1 MREVR
6 DALERQQ
13 GFDVEFGMSAD
24 AVVLPRAKFPLEE
37 FPDAVLLDASLGPD
51 HGHTELRRTK
61 TGSPAPV
68 LMIARGESAEERIE
82 CLDAGADDCLG
93 RPFHPGELTSRV
105 RALLRR
111 QGDGK
116 DALPPL
122 EANGVRVVHASR
134 EVFLDGQPVPTTTV
148 EFEILSVLMRSAGV
162 PVSRDQL
169 MEVLYH
175 RKATAFDRSIDMHVS
190 HLRRKL
196 SADRVLIKT
205 VRGAGYQFCLAAKGS
220 TA

>member
-1 MREVR
+1 MV
-6 DALERQQ
+6 
-13 GFDVEFGMSAD
+13 
-24 AVVLPRAKFPLEE
+24 AVS
-37 FPDAVLLDASLGPD
+37 D
-51 HGHTELRRTK
+51 
-61 TGSPAPV
+61 
-68 LMIARGESAEERIE
+68 SAEERIAN
-82 CLDAGADDCLG
+82 LDAGADDCLG
-93 RPFHPGELTSRV
+93 RPFHPGELVARV

-111 QGDGK
+111 QGDGN

-122 EANGVRVVHASR
+122 EANGVRLVHASR
-134 EVFLDGQPVPTTTV
+134 EVFLDGEPVAITTV

-196 SADRVLIKT
+196 SSNRVLIKT